1 LEHDRGRTLQSL
13 GDGMKTRA
21 RGRRD
26 AAPAVFH
33 TKEEYVADFL
43 REGILSGEI
52 PRGLRLKQADLA
64 KELGL
69 SITPVREALKLLA
82 AEGYV
87 LGATHRGAVVA
98 PFDMSAAAEVIELR
112 SILETRL
119 TLSALR
125 RMTLGEMEQL
135 QRLAQ
140 DFDRAY
146 ESGDRS
152 AARAANYR
160 FHRYLYGLAE
170 QPLSFHF
177 VQVLWAKYPFDINT
191 QIGGRVGRAST
202 EHARII
208 DAVLSRNEEAAAQAT
223 REHIASGWEELK
235 AALDADPTLARPA
248 PMPAVT

>member
-1 LEHDRGRTLQSL
+1 
-13 GDGMKTRA
+13 MKTRA

-33 TKEEYVADFL
+33 TKEAYVADFL

-52 PRGLRLKQADLA
+52 PRGMRLKQADLA
-64 KELGL
+64 KDLGL

-87 LGATHRGAVVA
+87 LGATHRGALVA
-98 PFDMSAAAEVIELR
+98 PFQVEGAAEVIALR
-112 SILETRL
+112 GLLETRL
-119 TLSALR
+119 TVHAMQ

-146 ESGDRS
+146 ETGDRNG
-152 AARAANYR
+152 ARAANYR
-160 FHRYLYGLAE
+160 FHRYLYALAD

-177 VQVLWAKYPFDINT
+177 VQVLWAKYPFDIIN
-191 QIGGRVGRAST
+191 QIGGRVGRACA
-202 EHARII
+202 EHAKII
-208 DAVLSRNEEAAAQAT
+208 DAVISRNEEAAALAT
-223 REHIASGWEELK
+223 RAHIQSGWNELK
-235 AALDADPTLARPA
+235 TAIEADPALLQTMAQS
-248 PMPAVT
+248 VVS

>member
-1 LEHDRGRTLQSL
+1 
-13 GDGMKTRA
+13 MKTRA
-21 RGRRD
+21 RPRRD

-52 PRGLRLKQADLA
+52 PRGMRLKQADLA

-87 LGATHRGAVVA
+87 LGATHRGAIVA
-98 PFDMSAAAEVIELR
+98 PFEAASASEVIELR
-112 SILETRL
+112 TLLETRL
-119 TLSALR
+119 TVNAMH
-125 RMTLGEMEQL
+125 RMTLSEMEQL

-140 DFDRAY
+140 DFDHAY
-146 ESGDRS
+146 AIGDRN

-160 FHRYLYGLAE
+160 FHRFLYGLAD

-177 VQVLWAKYPFDINT
+177 VQVLWAKYPFDIIN
-191 QIGGRVGRAST
+191 QIGGRVGRASE

-208 DAVLSRNEEAAAQAT
+208 DAILSRNEEAAAIAT
-223 REHIASGWEELK
+223 GEHIRAGWIELQ
-235 AALDADPTLARPA
+235 AAMDADPALAETTPA
-248 PMPAVT
+248 NEVA

>member
-1 LEHDRGRTLQSL
+1 
-13 GDGMKTRA
+13 MKTRA

-43 REGILSGEI
+43 REGILSGDI

-112 SILETRL
+112 SLLETRL
-119 TLSALR
+119 TLHAMHH
-125 RMTLGEMEQL
+125 MTLGEMEQL

-140 DFDRAY
+140 EFDRAF
-146 ESGDRS
+146 EAGDRN
-152 AARAANYR
+152 AARGANYR
-160 FHRYLYGLAE
+160 FHRFLYGLAD

-177 VQVLWAKYPFDINT
+177 VQVLWAKYPFDVIV
-191 QIGGRVGRAST
+191 QIGGRVGRASA

-208 DAVLSRNEEAAAQAT
+208 DAVVSRNEEAAALAT
-223 REHIASGWEELK
+223 RDHIASGWDELK
-235 AALDADPTLARPA
+235 AALDADPSLVHPV
-248 PMPAVT
+248 MPVTAT

>member
-1 LEHDRGRTLQSL
+1 
-13 GDGMKTRA
+13 MKTRA

-33 TKEEYVADFL
+33 TKEEFVADHL
-43 REGILSGEI
+43 REGILSGDI
-52 PRGLRLKQADLA
+52 PRGMRLKQADLA

-87 LGATHRGAVVA
+87 LGATHRGAIVA
-98 PFDMSAAAEVIELR
+98 PFESSTASEVIELR
-112 SILETRL
+112 TLLETRL
-119 TLSALR
+119 TVHAMHL
-125 RMTLGEMEQL
+125 MTLGEMEQL

-146 ESGDRS
+146 ESGDRN

-160 FHRYLYGLAE
+160 FHRHLYGLAG

-177 VQVLWAKYPFDINT
+177 VQVLWAKYPFDIIN
-191 QIGGRVGRAST
+191 QIGGRVGRASA
-202 EHARII
+202 EHARIL
-208 DAVLSRNEEAAAQAT
+208 DAVVSRNEEAAAIAIG
-223 REHIASGWEELK
+223 EHIRSGWNELRT
-235 AALDADPTLARPA
+235 AIEADPALARPDA
-248 PMPAVT
+248 PQPAPD

>member
-1 LEHDRGRTLQSL
+1 
-13 GDGMKTRA
+13 MKTRA
-21 RGRRD
+21 RARRD
-26 AAPAVFH
+26 ATPAVFH

-43 REGILSGEI
+43 REGILSGDI

-112 SILETRL
+112 SVLETRL
-119 TLSALR
+119 TLHAMHH
-125 RMTLGEMEQL
+125 MTLGEMEQL

-140 DFDRAY
+140 EFDRAY
-146 ESGDRS
+146 EAGDRS
-152 AARAANYR
+152 VARAANYR
-160 FHRYLYGLAE
+160 FHRFLYGLAD
-170 QPLSFHF
+170 QPMSSHF
-177 VQVLWAKYPFDINT
+177 VQVLWAKYPFDIIT

-208 DAVLSRNEEAAAQAT
+208 DAVVSRNEEAAALAT
-223 REHIASGWEELK
+223 RDHIASGWEELK
-235 AALDADPTLARPA
+235 SALDADPSLARQTTASTPA
-248 PMPAVT
+248 